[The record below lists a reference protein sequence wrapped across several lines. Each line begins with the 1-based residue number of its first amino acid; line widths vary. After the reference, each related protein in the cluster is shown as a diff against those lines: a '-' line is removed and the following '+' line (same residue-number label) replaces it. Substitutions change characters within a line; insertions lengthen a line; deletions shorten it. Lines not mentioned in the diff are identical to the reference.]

1 MTSIKIYD
9 HANRFVG
16 SERASNMREALRSAI
31 ITAETRAS
39 AQAPEQFLRDCLG
52 GLRAEVCW
60 RDGEVSVRRT

>member
-1 MTSIKIYD
+1 MTSIKIYN
-9 HANRFVG
+9 HANRFFG
-16 SERASNMREALRSAI
+16 SERASNMREALHSAI

-52 GLRAEVCW
+52 GLRPEVRW